1 MLISTGMF
9 RTAGLVTAIAC
20 AGMVSPTISLATVTT
35 ASLCT
40 YVSRPNCSFFLEGR
54 ISPDDVSIFKR
65 SLEKAGSNGSLLL
78 FLNSEGGDLS
88 TAIEI
93 GKLVRRWPNS
103 SVQVLQ
109 DSRCFSACVFV
120 LAGGL
125 HRQVD
130 GQVGIHRP
138 FNSTTDSNTYESTQ
152 KTFRMLEQSAKAFLK
167 DMNVPTS
174 LYDEMMSVPPQ
185 KLRLLTD
192 AELARFGIGQSDPAW
207 QDNQDAMAA
216 QGYGYNKE
224 EYLRRK
230 ERAHRI
236 CEALYVNKDKS
247 GIELTVGEA
256 GDIQDACKEA
266 VLTNKTGRL
275 LENGKVEVEESQRFT
290 KQLEDRLKSKRP
302 SREN

>member
-1 MLISTGMF
+1 
-9 RTAGLVTAIAC
+9 
-20 AGMVSPTISLATVTT
+20 MVNPTISLATVTT
-35 ASLCT
+35 ASVCT

-65 SLEKAGSNGSLLL
+65 SLEKAGNNGSLLL

-109 DSRCFSACVFV
+109 DSKCFSACVFV

-138 FNSTTDSNTYESTQ
+138 FNSTTDSNTYESTE
-152 KTFRMLEQSAKAFLK
+152 KAFRMLEQSAKAFLK

-192 AELARFGIGQSDPAW
+192 VELARFGIGQGDPAW
-207 QDNQDAMAA
+207 QDNQDAVAA
-216 QGYGYNKE
+216 RRYGYNKE
-224 EYLRRK
+224 ECLHRK

-236 CEALYVNKDKS
+236 CEALYVNQDKS

-256 GDIQDACKEA
+256 GDIQGACKEA
-266 VLTNKTGRL
+266 VLANKTGRL
-275 LENGKVEVEESQRFT
+275 FEETKLGVEES
-290 KQLEDRLKSKRP
+290 LRLKKQNDDRQ
-302 SREN
+302 R

>member
-1 MLISTGMF
+1 
-9 RTAGLVTAIAC
+9 
-20 AGMVSPTISLATVTT
+20 
-35 ASLCT
+35 
-40 YVSRPNCSFFLEGR
+40 
-54 ISPDDVSIFKR
+54 
-65 SLEKAGSNGSLLL
+65 
-78 FLNSEGGDLS
+78 
-88 TAIEI
+88 
-93 GKLVRRWPNS
+93 
-103 SVQVLQ
+103 
-109 DSRCFSACVFV
+109 
-120 LAGGL
+120 
-125 HRQVD
+125 
-130 GQVGIHRP
+130 
-138 FNSTTDSNTYESTQ
+138 
-152 KTFRMLEQSAKAFLK
+152 MLEQSAKWFLK

-174 LYDEMMSVPPQ
+174 LYDEMISVPPQ

-207 QDNQDAMAA
+207 QDNQDAVAA
-216 QGYGYNKE
+216 RGYGYNKE

-275 LENGKVEVEESQRFT
+275 LENGKVEVEESQRFR